1 MRFVSLY
8 SSAGMIRITLIAAAC
23 LLLAIAFVRTAPAGG
38 QAAVSFSR
46 AGQEDLSFWVNHNG
60 LEQFDIEGEVGFG
73 DMARILMR
81 RRANRDAMRALRDR
95 FVFTVRD
102 VAALRTPDVFRAEF
116 DGHELRWVNRPER
129 IVIAAGRVTN
139 APVIIENTSGSAVR
153 IEGRSGVSTFAADLG
168 PNRAGGYF
176 LKLGG
181 AVVLR
186 AGEREISATPE
197 TDARPLVRLRVRLI
211 DERGSPIAARVYLT
225 AADGLAYAPKG
236 AISRIAAMSAEYYFH
251 AQGSF
256 DFDLPAGKTLIEAT
270 RGQEYELALREIEL
284 KPGAPAEIELRL
296 ARWVDLASRGWYSAD
311 AHIHANYTA
320 EHHQVITP
328 EDVRIQTLAEDLNNA
343 NLMVANSSGA
353 FLHDERYFEG
363 KPHALTRPA
372 YVMYWNEEMR
382 NNGPYGHMC
391 FFNLKTL
398 VAPLYTGFK
407 DTTYW
412 EDYPANYTLAEG
424 ARKQGGAVTY
434 AHPGYQPTLDGASAR
449 ELPVDLALGQI
460 DAMDVLSNNFEPA
473 TMELWYR
480 LLNCGFRLGISAGTD
495 SFTNV
500 ADHYTPG
507 GGRVYARV
515 SRPPSPVADWYADWI
530 RSYRQGRTF
539 ASNGP
544 AVSLSVDDKEPGDE
558 LRFPEGAA
566 RKLRVR
572 ASVETQ
578 LPVDSLDIIVNGKVA
593 ATIAAKGERRVDLE
607 RALTLDR
614 SSWIAARALGP
625 WRRLVL
631 NDAQVFAHTS
641 PVYVRF
647 GDRPAIVAEDVRFYI
662 DWIERLIARVDQRG
676 RFATPAHKQ
685 DVLDLFRRALDV
697 YRERER

>member
-1 MRFVSLY
+1 
-8 SSAGMIRITLIAAAC
+8 MIRLILVAAAC
-23 LLLAIAFVRTAPAGG
+23 FLLAIAFVRTAPAGG

-46 AGQEDLSFWVNHNG
+46 PGQEDLSFWVNHNG
-60 LEQFDIEGEVGFG
+60 LDQFDVEGEVGFG
-73 DMARILMR
+73 DVARILMR
-81 RRANRDAMRALRDR
+81 RRDNRDAMRALRDR

-102 VAALRTPDVFRAEF
+102 AAALRTPDVFRAEF
-116 DGHELRWVNRPER
+116 DGRELRWVNRPEH
-129 IVIAAGRVTN
+129 IVAAAGRVAN
-139 APVIIENTSGSAVR
+139 APVIVANTSESAVR
-153 IEGRSGVSTFAADLG
+153 IEGRSGASAFAADLA
-168 PNRAGGYF
+168 PKRAGAYF
-176 LKLGG
+176 LKVAGPI
-181 AVVLR
+181 ALR
-186 AGEREISATPE
+186 AGDREIRATPE
-197 TDARPLVRLRVRLI
+197 IDTRPLVRLRVRLL
-211 DERGSPIAARVYLT
+211 DERGAPGAARVYLT

-251 AQGSF
+251 TQGSF
-256 DFDLPAGKTLIEAT
+256 ELDLPAGHTLVEAT
-270 RGQEYELALREIEL
+270 RGQEYELARREIEL
-284 KPGAPAEIELRL
+284 KPGTPAEIELHL

-382 NNGPYGHMC
+382 NADPYGHMC

-398 VAPLYTGFK
+398 VAPVYTGFRN
-407 DTTYW
+407 TPYW
-412 EDYPANYTLAEG
+412 EDYPPNYTLAEG

-434 AHPGYQPTLDGASAR
+434 AHPGYRPTFDGASAR

-530 RSYRQGRTF
+530 RSYRRGHTF
-539 ASNGP
+539 SSNGP
-544 AVSLSVDDKEPGDE
+544 ALSLSVDDKEPGDE
-558 LRFPEGAA
+558 IRFPEGGG
-566 RKLRVR
+566 RQVRVR
-572 ASVETQ
+572 AAVETQ

-593 ATIAAKGERRVDLE
+593 ATVAAQGQRRLDIDRV
-607 RALTLDR
+607 LTLDR
-614 SSWIAARALGP
+614 SCWIAARALGP
-625 WRRLVL
+625 WHRLVL

-662 DWIERLIARVDQRG
+662 DWIERLIARIDQRG
-676 RFATPAHKQ
+676 RFATAERKQ
-685 DVLDLFRRALDV
+685 EVLDLFRRALEV